1 MGKMYRMRIDVEPK
15 CAAEDSESRV
25 YLSLVP
31 VEEKPTQKKV
41 WKKAHGKMKDLAWG
55 VAKFLVSFSLA
66 LGVGIWLMQLAY
78 RQRGYDAVGGE
89 YFLIIAA
96 AWGIYWLVN
105 KIMEALIK

>member
-31 VEEKPTQKKV
+31 IEEKSKRREIWKKV
-41 WKKAHGKMKDLAWG
+41 SGKVIDMARNTIKL
-55 VAKFLVSFSLA
+55 LVSFSLA
-66 LGVGIWLMQLAY
+66 FGVSIWLMRLAY
-78 RQRGYDAVGGE
+78 QQRGYDAIGGE
-89 YFLIIAA
+89 YFLIVAV

-105 KIMEALIK
+105 KIMEVLI

>member
-15 CAAEDSESRV
+15 CAAEDSQNRV

-31 VEEKPTQKKV
+31 IEEKTMRKKSR
-41 WKKAHGKMKDLAWG
+41 KKARGKMKELSWSA
-55 VAKFLVSFSLA
+55 AKFLVSFSLA
-66 LGVGIWLMQLAY
+66 LVAGIWLMHLAY
-78 RQRGYDAVGGE
+78 RQRGYEAIGGE

-105 KIMEALIK
+105 KIMEAFK